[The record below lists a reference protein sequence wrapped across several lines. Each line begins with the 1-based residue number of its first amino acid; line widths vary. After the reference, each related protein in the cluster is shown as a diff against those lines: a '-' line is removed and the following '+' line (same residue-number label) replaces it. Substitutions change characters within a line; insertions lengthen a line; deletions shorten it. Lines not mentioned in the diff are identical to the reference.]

1 VPDLELLTADGA
13 TAEWLRRS
21 DRIRVGGLAAFLL
34 VMAIE
39 PAFGAP
45 LWPATYGVMALW
57 LAVAIVFERSLQRVR
72 TREVADRWRT
82 AMLAADI
89 VFITVASYEAD
100 ATRWFG
106 ESAYL
111 IVVVIAAGALS
122 RSATVW
128 LTAFASLAYGAL
140 LLVERAVAPLGARAG
155 SLLGITS
162 DPTTIGAW
170 ALGTVLLIIF
180 VVLVRALVA
189 LLERSEARHRL
200 MFEASPRPMWVY
212 DAETLRFLA
221 VNNAAIRD
229 YGYSRE
235 EFLAMDLA
243 GIRPPEERD
252 AIRSAVAAIPNSYT
266 HSGTWRHRRRDGGE
280 MDVEVASHPIRVSGR
295 DARLVVVTDVTE
307 RTRLET
313 RLRETQRLEALG
325 RLAGGVA
332 HEFNNLL
339 AAVLGH
345 AELLLIEMPLGSTR
359 RDSAEEIVRA
369 ARRGA
374 DLTRHMLAF
383 GRRQILRPEVV
394 DVSVVV
400 RDIERLLRPLL
411 TTDVQVTLALPS
423 DACWA
428 RVDRSQLELV
438 IMNLTMNA
446 RDAMPSGGALTVETS
461 VTNLGEA
468 DRHRHPMAA
477 VVAGKY
483 VRLAVSDSGTGISPE
498 VVERIFEPFF
508 TTKPVGRGTGL
519 GLSTVYGI
527 VKQSDGYVWP
537 YSEIGHG
544 TSMHVYLPCVAA
556 PAAPAAHT
564 SRLTPQAVGRPLVGA
579 AVAAARPPG
588 ATSSSASSMAAG
600 SLPAGPMAGAPRANG
615 HHRAVTVL
623 VADDE
628 AALRSAAVRVL
639 RAGGYEVLEAGN
651 GEDALAV
658 AATHG
663 RRVDVLL
670 TDVVMPGMGGVEL
683 AARAAARDPAI
694 RVVYMSGY
702 PQSHLEAV
710 GGLAGG
716 HAFLDKPFGLDTL
729 LAAVQEALAVEVGTH
744 LGDEK
749 ANGRATGH
757 EWVSDE
763 AGGKH

>member
-1 VPDLELLTADGA
+1 MQTADGA

-21 DRIRVGGLAAFLL
+21 DRIRIGGLSAFLMVL
-34 VMAIE
+34 AVE
-39 PAFGAP
+39 PAFGP
-45 LWPATYGVMALW
+45 PVRPAVYGVLAFW
-57 LAVAIVFERSLQRVR
+57 LGCAIVFERGLQRVR
-72 TREVADRWRT
+72 VREVGDRWRT

-89 VFITVASYEAD
+89 VLMTLARYESE

-106 ESAYL
+106 ESGYL

-122 RSATVW
+122 LRSTVW
-128 LTAFASLAYGAL
+128 LTAFASLSYGVLLYAQRTSLAL
-140 LLVERAVAPLGARAG
+140 SATGVG
-155 SLLGITS
+155 SLLHQAAERAS
-162 DPTTIGAW
+162 LGAW
-170 ALGTVLLIIF
+170 ALGTVLLILF
-180 VVLVRALVA
+180 AVLVRALVA

-235 EFLAMDLA
+235 EFLAMDLS
-243 GIRPPEERD
+243 GIRPPEDRE
-252 AIRSAVAAIPNSYT
+252 AIHSAVAATTDGYL
-266 HSGTWRHRRRDGGE
+266 HSGTWRHRKRDGRDI
-280 MDVEVASHPIRVSGR
+280 DVEVASHPIRVGGR
-295 DARLVVVTDVTE
+295 QARLVVVTDVTE

-345 AELLLIEMPLGSTR
+345 AELLLVEMPAGSAR
-359 RDSAEEIVRA
+359 RDSAEEIVHA

-383 GRRQILRPEVV
+383 GRRQLLRPEVV
-394 DVSVVV
+394 DVSAVV

-411 TTDVQVTLALPS
+411 TADVRVSLALPN
-423 DACWA
+423 DPCWA
-428 RVDRSQLELV
+428 RVDRSQFELV

-446 RDAMPSGGALTVETS
+446 RDAMPNGGALTVETS
-461 VTNLGEA
+461 VTDLGEA

-477 VVAGKY
+477 VVAGRY
-483 VRLAVSDSGTGISPE
+483 VRLAVSDTGTGISPD
-498 VVERIFEPFF
+498 VAERIFEPFF

-537 YSEIGHG
+537 YSEVGLG

-556 PAAPAAHT
+556 PESTVAHT
-564 SRLTPQAVGRPLVGA
+564 PRLTPQATAIRASIDAQSLGAGRLRAGQSPAVDA
-579 AVAAARPPG
+579 AVVREPATPAAPVAVTPH
-588 ATSSSASSMAAG
+588 AS
-600 SLPAGPMAGAPRANG
+600 GPRG
-615 HHRAVTVL
+615 AVTVL

-628 AALRSAAVRVL
+628 AALRTAAARVL
-639 RAGGYEVLEAGN
+639 RAGGYNVLQASN
-651 GEDALAV
+651 GEEALAV
-658 AATHG
+658 AAAHPG
-663 RRVDVLL
+663 RVGVLL
-670 TDVVMPGMGGVEL
+670 TDVVMPGIGGVEL
-683 AARAAARDPAI
+683 AARVVARDPAI

-710 GGLAGG
+710 GGLPGG
-716 HAFLDKPFGLDTL
+716 HAFVDKPFGLDTL
-729 LAAVQEALAVEVGTH
+729 LAAVQDALAVG
-744 LGDEK
+744 
-749 ANGRATGH
+749 A
-757 EWVSDE
+757 
-763 AGGKH
+763 

>member
-1 VPDLELLTADGA
+1 VAELEMLTADGA

-21 DRIRVGGLAAFLL
+21 DRIRVGGLAAFLV

-39 PAFGAP
+39 PTFGAP
-45 LWPATYGVMALW
+45 LWPATYGLMALW
-57 LAVAIVFERSLQRVR
+57 LGVAIVFERSLQRVR
-72 TREVADRWRT
+72 AREVADRWRT

-89 VFITVASYEAD
+89 VFITLASYEAD

-111 IVVVIAAGALS
+111 LVVVIAAGALS
-122 RSATVW
+122 RGATVW
-128 LTAFASLAYGAL
+128 ITAFASLAYGAL
-140 LLVERAVAPLGARAG
+140 LLAERAATPFGARAG
-155 SLLGITS
+155 TFLGISS
-162 DPTTIGAW
+162 DPTSIGAW
-170 ALGTVLLIIF
+170 ALGTVLLIVF

-212 DAETLRFLA
+212 DAETLQFLA

-229 YGYSRE
+229 YGYSRD
-235 EFLAMDLA
+235 EFLAMDLTE
-243 GIRPPEERD
+243 IRPPDERD
-252 AIRSAVAAIPNSYT
+252 AIRSAVAATSNSYT
-266 HSGTWRHRRRDGGE
+266 HSGTWRHRRRDGRE
-280 MDVEVASHPIRVSGR
+280 MDVEVASHPIRVGGR
-295 DARLVVVTDVTE
+295 QARLVVVTDVTE

-345 AELLLIEMPLGSTR
+345 AELLLTEMPPGSSR

-394 DVSVVV
+394 DVSAVV

-411 TTDVQVTLALPS
+411 TAEVRVSLALPT
-423 DACWA
+423 DPCWA

-446 RDAMPSGGALTVETS
+446 RDAMPGGGALTVQTS
-461 VTNLGEA
+461 VTALGEA

-483 VRLAVSDSGTGISPE
+483 VRLAVSDSGMGISPD

-537 YSEIGHG
+537 YSEVGHG

-556 PAAPAAHT
+556 PVAVAPT
-564 SRLTPQAVGRPLVGA
+564 PRLTPQSALI
-579 AVAAARPPG
+579 RPPVE
-588 ATSSSASSMAAG
+588 ATVASLRPRVSTSSSVSPAPVGGAMAD
-600 SLPAGPMAGAPRANG
+600 PMRGAPQTNG
-615 HHRAVTVL
+615 HRRAITVL

-628 AALRSAAVRVL
+628 AALRSAAARALRV
-639 RAGGYEVLEAGN
+639 GGYDVLEAGS
-651 GEDALAV
+651 GEEALAV
-658 AATHG
+658 AAAHG
-663 RRVDVLL
+663 GRIDVLL
-670 TDVVMPGMGGVEL
+670 TDVVMPGIGGVEL
-683 AARAAARDPAI
+683 AARAGARDPAI

-729 LAAVQEALAVEVGTH
+729 LAAVQDALAVE
-744 LGDEK
+744 
-749 ANGRATGH
+749 AGRH
-757 EWVSDE
+757 
-763 AGGKH
+763 

>member
-1 VPDLELLTADGA
+1 MPTAEGA

-21 DRIRVGGLAAFLL
+21 DRIRIGGLAVFLAVLAF
-34 VMAIE
+34 E
-39 PAFGAP
+39 PLIGVPVRPIA
-45 LWPATYGVMALW
+45 YGIIALW
-57 LAVAIVFERSLQRVR
+57 LGCAIVFEQGLQGVR
-72 TREVADRWRT
+72 TRDVSDRWRT

-89 VFITVASYEAD
+89 AFITLARYESG
-100 ATRWFG
+100 ATRWFS
-106 ESAYL
+106 ESGYL

-122 RSATVW
+122 LRSTIW
-128 LTAFASLAYGAL
+128 LTAFASAAYGVL
-140 LLVERAVAPLGARAG
+140 LFAQREVLASSGARAG
-155 SLLGITS
+155 FPLDQSLGRASL
-162 DPTTIGAW
+162 GAW
-170 ALGTVLLIIF
+170 ALGTVLLVVF
-180 VVLVRALVA
+180 AVLVRALVA
-189 LLERSEARHRL
+189 LLERSEARHRM

-235 EFLAMDLA
+235 EFLAMDLY
-243 GIRPPEERD
+243 GIRPPEDREALRVVTSRSND
-252 AIRSAVAAIPNSYT
+252 AYL
-266 HSGTWRHRRRDGGE
+266 HSGTWRHRRRDGRD
-280 MDVEVASHPIRVSGR
+280 MDVEVASHPIRAGGR
-295 DARLVVVTDVTE
+295 SARLVVVTDVTE

-345 AELLLIEMPLGSTR
+345 AELLLAEMPAGSTR

-369 ARRGA
+369 ARRGS

-383 GRRQILRPEVV
+383 GRRQLLRPEVV
-394 DVSVVV
+394 DVNTVV

-411 TTDVQVTLALPS
+411 AADVNVSLALP
-423 DACWA
+423 DEPCWA

-438 IMNLTMNA
+438 IMNLAMNA

-461 VTNLGEA
+461 VASLGEA

-477 VVAGKY
+477 VVAGSY
-483 VRLAVSDSGTGISPE
+483 VRLAVSDTGTGISRE
-498 VVERIFEPFF
+498 IAERIFEPFF

-537 YSEIGHG
+537 YSEVGRG

-556 PAAPAAHT
+556 PASSMTHT
-564 SRLTPQAVGRPLVGA
+564 PRLTPEAPMIRVHAGTPA
-579 AVAAARPPG
+579 PG
-588 ATSSSASSMAAG
+588 APAGVSGPTSREPAPGTGVTAAG
-600 SLPAGPMAGAPRANG
+600 TLAEPSAAPGTPAGMPETI
-615 HHRAVTVL
+615 TVM

-628 AALRSAAVRVL
+628 AALRTAASRVL
-639 RAGGYEVLEAGN
+639 RAGGYKVLEAAN
-651 GEDALAV
+651 GEEAIAT
-658 AATHG
+658 AAAWPG
-663 RRVDVLL
+663 RIDVLL
-670 TDVVMPGMGGVEL
+670 TDVVMPGIGGVEL
-683 AARAAARDPAI
+683 TARISAIDPTI

-702 PQSHLEAV
+702 PQSHLEAM

-716 HAFLDKPFGLDTL
+716 HAFVDKPFGLDVL
-729 LAAVQEALAVEVGTH
+729 LAAVQGVLTVDA
-744 LGDEK
+744 
-749 ANGRATGH
+749 
-757 EWVSDE
+757 
-763 AGGKH
+763 